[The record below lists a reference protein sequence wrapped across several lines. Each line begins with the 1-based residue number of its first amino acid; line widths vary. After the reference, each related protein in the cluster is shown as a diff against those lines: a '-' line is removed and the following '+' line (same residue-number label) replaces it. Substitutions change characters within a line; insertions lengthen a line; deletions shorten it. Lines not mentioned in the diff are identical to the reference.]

1 MHSLRTAGQEMGSP
15 LSAPANLSPILASD
29 GRLDMDTAV
38 SSSPGEPQGGPSN
51 GDLPHNN
58 EGAAPAIIV
67 SELSGG
73 EM

>member
-29 GRLDMDTAV
+29 GRLDMDTVV

-67 SELSGG
+67 IMMSC
-73 EM
+73 